1 MKKSLFTAI
10 GAMLGI
16 MGFAS
21 AAAALPTARII
32 DFGYSGTG
40 CPAGTV
46 DVSIT
51 PEGDRVFAGFDA
63 YIAETGSAG
72 TRIARTNCQLRV
84 GIKFDPGWSFSV
96 ATVDYRGFAGLPQG
110 SYGENVS
117 AYFFAGQP
125 PMGDARAITRL
136 TGPFFDNYDRRDEV
150 GLLVWSPCGSAQH
163 DLVINNEVRVIGRDT
178 LMTVDSITTQ
188 VQMVF
193 GLSWK
198 KC

>member
-1 MKKSLFTAI
+1 MKKLPFTVM
-10 GAMLGI
+10 GAMMGV

-21 AAAALPTARII
+21 VAVAEPAAKII

-63 YIAETGSAG
+63 YVAQTADTG
-72 TRIARTNCQLRV
+72 TRIARTNCQLRI
-84 GIKFDPGWSFSV
+84 GIQFDPAWSFSV

-110 SYGENVS
+110 AYGENVS

-150 GLLVWSPCGSAQH
+150 GLLVWSPCGPAQQ
-163 DLVINNEVRVIGRDT
+163 DLVINNEVRVIGRNT
-178 LMTVDSITTQ
+178 LMTVDSITTK

-193 GLSWK
+193 GLNWK